1 MKPATNGYCSLLWC
15 FTLARMEHISGT
27 DGAATLRVRVDGQE
41 RRVPAGTTLE
51 QVLADAGDAAAFST
65 AVNGEF
71 VARAARAARVLADG
85 DEVLLFRPITG
96 G

>member
-1 MKPATNGYCSLLWC
+1 MTGN
-15 FTLARMEHISGT
+15 I
-27 DGAATLRVRVDGQE
+27 DGAAMLRVRVDGQE
-41 RRVPAGTTLE
+41 RCVPAGTTLE
-51 QVLADAGDAAAFST
+51 QVLAEAGDAAAFST

>member
-1 MKPATNGYCSLLWC
+1 
-15 FTLARMEHISGT
+15 MESGSGT
-27 DGAATLRVRVDGQE
+27 DGGALLRVRVDGAE
-41 RRVPAGTTLE
+41 HCVPAGTTLE
-51 QVLADAGDAAAFST
+51 QVVADAGDAAAFST

-71 VARAARAARVLADG
+71 VARAARAARVLAEG

>member
-1 MKPATNGYCSLLWC
+1 
-15 FTLARMEHISGT
+15 MEHISGT

-41 RRVPAGTTLE
+41 RCVPVGTTLE
-51 QVLADAGDAAAFST
+51 QVVADAGDAAAFST
-65 AVNGEF
+65 AVNAEF
-71 VARAARAARVLADG
+71 VARAARAARVLAEG

>member
-1 MKPATNGYCSLLWC
+1 
-15 FTLARMEHISGT
+15 MENTSGN
-27 DGAATLRVRVDGQE
+27 GAALLRVRVDGVE
-41 RRVPAGTTLE
+41 RLVPAGATLE
-51 QVLADAGDAAAFST
+51 QVLDGAGAVGDGAAFST

>member
-1 MKPATNGYCSLLWC
+1 MKPAMNEYQLILRC

-27 DGAATLRVRVDGQE
+27 DGATLRVRVDGQE
-41 RRVPAGTTLE
+41 RCVSAGTTLE

>member
-1 MKPATNGYCSLLWC
+1 MTEKIES
-15 FTLARMEHISGT
+15 
-27 DGAATLRVRVDGQE
+27 AASAHELLRVRVDGVE
-41 RRVPAGTTLE
+41 HCVPAGATLE
-51 QVLADAGDAAAFST
+51 QVLDGAGDAAAFST

-71 VARAARAARVLADG
+71 VAREARAAHVLA

>member
-1 MKPATNGYCSLLWC
+1 
-15 FTLARMEHISGT
+15 MEHISGT

-41 RRVPAGTTLE
+41 RCVPAGTTLE

-65 AVNGEF
+65 AVNGGF
-71 VARAARAARVLADG
+71 VAREARAARVLADG

>member
-1 MKPATNGYCSLLWC
+1 MTGNV
-15 FTLARMEHISGT
+15 
-27 DGAATLRVRVDGQE
+27 DGAAMLRVRVDGQE
-41 RRVPAGTTLE
+41 RCVPVGTTLE

-65 AVNGEF
+65 AVNAEF
-71 VARAARAARVLADG
+71 VARAARVLADG

>member
-1 MKPATNGYCSLLWC
+1 
-15 FTLARMEHISGT
+15 MENISGT
-27 DGAATLRVRVDGQE
+27 DDAATLHVRVDGQE

-51 QVLADAGDAAAFST
+51 QVVADAGDAAAFST

-71 VARAARAARVLADG
+71 VAREARAARVLADG

>member
-1 MKPATNGYCSLLWC
+1 
-15 FTLARMEHISGT
+15 MENISGQ
-27 DGAATLRVRVDGQE
+27 DAATVRVRVDGVEQ
-41 RRVPAGTTLE
+41 RVPAGATLE
-51 QVLADAGDAAAFST
+51 DVLREAGDAAAFST

-71 VARAARAARVLADG
+71 VARAARATRVLADG

>member
-1 MKPATNGYCSLLWC
+1 
-15 FTLARMEHISGT
+15 MENVSGN
-27 DGAATLRVRVDGQE
+27 GAALLRVRVDGVE
-41 RRVPAGTTLE
+41 RCVPVGTTLE
-51 QVLADAGDAAAFST
+51 TLLAGLDGTGAVGDGVAFST

-71 VARAARAARVLADG
+71 VACAARAARVLADG